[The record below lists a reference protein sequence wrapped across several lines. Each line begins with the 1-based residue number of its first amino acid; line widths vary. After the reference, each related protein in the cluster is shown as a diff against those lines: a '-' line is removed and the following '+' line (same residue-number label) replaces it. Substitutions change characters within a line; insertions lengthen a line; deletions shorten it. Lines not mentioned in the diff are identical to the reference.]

1 MPQATAN
8 VKLVD
13 SLAQIILTLNTEERR
28 LLEQKIRVSQMDLN
42 RFFAD
47 LAALPVD
54 PEQPSLE
61 EISQTVREVRQEL
74 WAS

>member
-8 VKLVD
+8 LKLVD
-13 SLAQIILTLNTEERR
+13 SLAQIILTLSSEERR
-28 LLEQKIRVSQMDLN
+28 LLEKKIQISQMDLN
-42 RFFAD
+42 LFFAD
-47 LAALPVD
+47 LAVLPAD

>member
-1 MPQATAN
+1 MAQAPAN
-8 VKLVD
+8 LKLVD
-13 SLAQIILTLNTEERR
+13 SLAQIILTLSAEERR
-28 LLEQKIRVSQMDLN
+28 LLEQKIQAPQMDLN
-42 RFFAD
+42 LFFAE
-47 LAALPVD
+47 LVALPAD